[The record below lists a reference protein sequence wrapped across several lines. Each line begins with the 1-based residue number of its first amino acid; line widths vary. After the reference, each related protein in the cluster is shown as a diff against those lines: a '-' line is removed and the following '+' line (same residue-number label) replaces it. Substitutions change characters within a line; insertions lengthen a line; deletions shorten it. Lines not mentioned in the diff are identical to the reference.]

1 LRDDIRMGQLFGIE
15 IFISYSWFF
24 IFALVTVAL
33 AFGFFPMQFPQHT
46 TAVNIGIGMFA
57 SAVFFGSLLFHEL
70 SHSFVANRNQIPIR
84 KITLFIFGGMSQMTK
99 EPDDPAAEL
108 KMAIAGP
115 LSSFFLAV
123 LFFGVFQGMLAL
135 GVSSILYAAFAWL
148 AQINLLLAV
157 FNLVPGFPL
166 DGGRVL
172 RATVWHFTKSIEQA
186 TNVASK
192 AGQGFAFLLIGFG
205 LLLFLGGQLGGIWL
219 VLIGWFLN
227 QSAVGS
233 FRQVMLQRALQR
245 VNVEEIMTP
254 EPKVEKVGRETTL
267 DELVNHY
274 FLRYRFGR
282 FPVTANGSLL
292 GVVTL
297 HDVKEVPREQWSTV
311 TAGQIVEKI
320 EESMFVKPQDPA
332 VKALMKMADEDVGH
346 LLVMDEQGKLDGI
359 ITRTD
364 ILRLVRVKDELGD

>member
-1 LRDDIRMGQLFGIE
+1 VRDDIRLGQLFGIE

-24 IFALVTVAL
+24 IFALVSVAL
-33 AFGFFPMQFPQHT
+33 AFGFFPMEFPQHS
-46 TAVNIGIGMFA
+46 AGVNIGIGMFA
-57 SAVFFGSLLFHEL
+57 SAVFFASLLFHEL
-70 SHSFVANRNQIPIR
+70 SHSFVANRNRIPIR
-84 KITLFIFGGMSQMTK
+84 RITLFIFGGMSQMTK
-99 EPDDPAAEL
+99 EPDDPESEL

-115 LSSFFLAV
+115 LSSFFLAA
-123 LFFGVFQGMLAL
+123 FFFTIFRVMSAAGA
-135 GVSSILYAAFAWL
+135 SSVLYAAFAWL

-172 RATVWHFTKSIEQA
+172 RAIVWHFSHSIEQA

-205 LLLFLGGQLGGIWL
+205 FLLFLGGQLGGIWL
-219 VLIGWFLN
+219 ILIGWFLN

-245 VNVEEIMTP
+245 VNVQEIMTP
-254 EPKVEKVGRETTL
+254 EPKVETVSRDTTL

-297 HDVKEVPREQWSTV
+297 HDVKEVPRERWAMV
-311 TAGQIVEKI
+311 TAGEIVEPI
-320 EESMFVKPQDPA
+320 EESMFVKPRDPA

-346 LLVMDEQGKLDGI
+346 LLVMDDQGKLGGI

-364 ILRLVRVKDELGD
+364 ILRLVRVKDELGE